1 MAAARN
7 TGTLID
13 KAGTRMLDLIVGT
26 TSQAATGRPLKNSS
40 GVVESRDPLL
50 PRQPGGVSVSAA
62 QKMVD
67 RVTANLPGASD
78 VAVRVVENRL
88 DVEDAEGHLPSMGS
102 EGIYFPS
109 RKDADG
115 RVVPA
120 RIYLMASQLPT
131 MARAEQVLAHELVG
145 DR

>member
-1 MAAARN
+1 M
-7 TGTLID
+7 
-13 KAGTRMLDLIVGT
+13 
-26 TSQAATGRPLKNSS
+26 
-40 GVVESRDPLL
+40 VE
-50 PRQPGGVSVSAA
+50 
-62 QKMVD
+62 
-67 RVTANLPGASD
+67 RVTANLPVASD

-145 DR
+145 HFGMEALRADNFSAVLADVARHRKSIW